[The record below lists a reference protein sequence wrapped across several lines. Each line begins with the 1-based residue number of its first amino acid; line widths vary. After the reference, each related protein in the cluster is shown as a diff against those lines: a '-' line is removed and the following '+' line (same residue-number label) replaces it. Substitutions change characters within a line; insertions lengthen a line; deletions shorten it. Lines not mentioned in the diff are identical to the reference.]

1 MGLSCLMS
9 VSQESKKGPGRR
21 LADALL
27 IRALNVSPFESQRL
41 LENKPKVE
49 IPW

>member
-1 MGLSCLMS
+1 MS

-27 IRALNVSPFESQRL
+27 IRTLNVLPFESQHL
-41 LENKPKVE
+41 LENKPRAE
-49 IPW
+49 ISW